1 MKKLISFCFALV
13 CTVMLKAQCYT
24 VASTPYDWPAIANPF
39 YTFSTGDDQ
48 WSSGIPIGFTFCFY
62 GAQYDSLLIGT
73 NGIVTFNTDSA
84 NSYCMWPIL
93 APIPSAST
101 PTNSIM
107 APWNDLKFDVPNNRF
122 AYYWTTG
129 SQPTREFHVLWD
141 SLPYYSCTSLF
152 CSSHLVLYETSNAIA
167 VQIETKNLCSTWNQ
181 GRAIVGI
188 QNQTGTYAVAAPGRN
203 APAQWSASQE
213 GWLFTPICNVCNGVG
228 VTGSE
233 NINAFS
239 IYPNPSNGVF
249 ALQIQS
255 TNSVIASYEV
265 VDISGRVIHS
275 SQTNGQQQLQFTLE
289 NSGMYFVRVYDETHT
304 LMKSEKIV
312 VE

>member
-1 MKKLISFCFALV
+1 MKKFIFLFVLISPLFV
-13 CTVMLKAQCYT
+13 RAQCYT

-48 WSSGIPIGFTFCFY
+48 WSSRIDIGFTFCFY

-84 NSYCMWPIL
+84 NGYCMWPVL
-93 APIPSAST
+93 SPIPSAAT

-107 APWNDLKFDVPNNRF
+107 VPWNDLKFDVPNNRF

-129 SQPTREFHVLWD
+129 AQPNREFHVLWD
-141 SLPYYSCTSLF
+141 SLPMYSCTTLF
-152 CSSHLVLYETSNAIA
+152 CSSHLILYETSNAIA
-167 VQIETKNLCSTWNQ
+167 VQIETKNLCSGWNQ

-188 QNQTGTYAVAAPGRN
+188 QNQAGTSALAAPGRN
-203 APAQWSASQE
+203 APGSWIASQE

-228 VTGSE
+228 VAEDESTNE
-233 NINAFS
+233 FAV
-239 IYPNPSNGVF
+239 YPNPSSGNF
-249 ALQIQS
+249 TLQIQ
-255 TNSVIASYEV
+255 NLNIASYDLT
-265 VDISGRVIHS
+265 DISGRVVHS
-275 SQTNGQQQLQFTLE
+275 AQINSRQQIQFTLE
-289 NSGMYFVRVYDETHT
+289 NSGMYFVRVYDESHT
-304 LMKSEKIV
+304 MLKSEKIV